1 MSSIEKPN
9 VLKLVHGDAV
19 HRWRYDATTVTFQEL
34 LTHSRTFWNN
44 MSGKCTFSYHDEEKE
59 LITVSNSA
67 ELAEAFHVVEH
78 SGQTTTTLRLFVHL
92 GGDVEIGTKPTKDQ
106 HSSDKQTAAALAFKN
121 RHVKAKQPTPKPSTP
136 STSSAPSKPSK
147 PVPLEVTSGG
157 AKLFL
162 DGTCEFGLG
171 GDAFLQPDGTVRC
184 IMNGSGFPSVKCQD
198 LSVVSGKWYYELHL
212 LTGGCMQVGWVTPK
226 YTGDAQTGDGVGDDP
241 ESWAYDGHRQTRWNG
256 KATPWGTKWK
266 PGDTVC
272 CVIDCDRGELRYALN
287 GQWPSY
293 SESLCFNG
301 IPVKQLGGLTPA
313 VSFSNGEKCR
323 FNFGADG
330 TPLAF
335 DPPDPSFVPIWH
347 AFGTVHNVASTPVGR
362 RGGGHSMPSS
372 HGESKQQHPP
382 PPRNNTAV
390 VAPTT
395 VKTHTCNCFN

>member
-1 MSSIEKPN
+1 M
-9 VLKLVHGDAV
+9 
-19 HRWRYDATTVTFQEL
+19 T
-34 LTHSRTFWNN
+34 
-44 MSGKCTFSYHDEEKE
+44 
-59 LITVSNSA
+59 A
-67 ELAEAFHVVEH
+67 EQV
-78 SGQTTTTLRLFVHL
+78 
-92 GGDVEIGTKPTKDQ
+92 GGN
-106 HSSDKQTAAALAFKN
+106 F
-121 RHVKAKQPTPKPSTP
+121 R
-136 STSSAPSKPSK
+136 
-147 PVPLEVTSGG
+147 
-157 AKLFL
+157 
-162 DGTCEFGLG
+162 
-171 GDAFLQPDGTVRC
+171 
-184 IMNGSGFPSVKCQD
+184 PSVY
-198 LSVVSGKWYYELHL
+198 G
-212 LTGGCMQVGWVTPK
+212 
-226 YTGDAQTGDGVGDDP
+226 AGDGVGDDP

-362 RGGGHSMPSS
+362 RGGGGHSMG
-372 HGESKQQHPP
+372 GEVKMVS
-382 PPRNNTAV
+382 TAADSISV
-390 VAPTT
+390 DVTAGSRAEE
-395 VKTHTCNCFN
+395 KL